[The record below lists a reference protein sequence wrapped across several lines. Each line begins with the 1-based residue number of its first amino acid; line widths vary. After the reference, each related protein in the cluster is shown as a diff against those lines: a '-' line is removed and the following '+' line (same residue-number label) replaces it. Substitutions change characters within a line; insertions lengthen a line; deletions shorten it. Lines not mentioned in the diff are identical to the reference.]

1 MSISTSASTL
11 DSDWIGDDGDTYSS
25 FLGSMYGNSVFSDD
39 MTTSNSIM
47 LGWDGETIV
56 RETLIEEV
64 CSAVVCEAIE
74 DDGTVG
80 TFEAT
85 YDGITEAEWDAAY
98 EEDKELHLIAILVNN
113 PVARKSY
120 EDNEHIFRVSMH
132 LELMS
137 GKLSLEEDGRL
148 YFLEYIEFGKS
159 DKTAHKLLVVP
170 ESLRRQIFDLIFK
183 DFPKIG
189 AYKLFHHIR
198 ERYYWSRMYDD
209 IHEWYGEFLPM
220 QVMGIVHPF
229 QSYNFMN
236 KMQLVDKTETEKT
249 DESTQIEAQAPEK
262 EQEKNENKL
271 STKIEHKSTQV
282 DQRMANTGGTK
293 TPKEANTQGT
303 KTPETLKKSITR
315 GTKTPETLKKSNTR
329 GTKTPETLK
338 KSITRGTKTPETLK
352 KSNTRG
358 TKTPETLKKSNT
370 RGTKTPETLKKSNTR
385 GTKTPETLKK
395 SNTRGIKM
403 PEPKTSPRKNSA
415 APGKRNDEGEK
426 LKEKIKRRII
436 FRFGKRTNKS
446 ETTMLAE
453 KISDAVVHRLS
464 MLSASSMGE
473 YPEPVPSVSQ
483 LCLRSRPLKNAG
495 SKKKIIVDAVPKDF
509 VDQNR
514 WDAQR
519 LRRKRSLEKQII
531 SSDRPSVS
539 NKAVDEE
546 TSSMWELA
554 DEMFSSAFRCGAP
567 QCGER
572 NFQ

>member
-1 MSISTSASTL
+1 MLLQSTRSNMSISTSASTL

-25 FLGSMYGNSVFSDD
+25 FLESMYGNSVFSDD

-47 LGWDGETIV
+47 SGWDGETIV

-159 DKTAHKLLVVP
+159 DKTPHKLLVVP
-170 ESLRRQIFDLIFK
+170 ESLRRHIFDLIFK
-183 DFPKIG
+183 DFPKIW

-198 ERYYWSRMYDD
+198 ERYYWSTMYDN
-209 IHEWYGEFLPM
+209 IHEWYGEFLPW

-236 KMQLVDKTETEKT
+236 KMQMVDKTETEKT
-249 DESTQIEAQAPEK
+249 DESTQIEAQAPAK

-303 KTPETLKKSITR
+303 KTPETLKKS
-315 GTKTPETLKKSNTR
+315 
-329 GTKTPETLK
+329 
-338 KSITRGTKTPETLK
+338 
-352 KSNTRG
+352 NTRG

-370 RGTKTPETLKKSNTR
+370 RGTKTPKTLKKSNTR
-385 GTKTPETLKK
+385 GT
-395 SNTRGIKM
+395 KM

-415 APGKRNDEGEK
+415 APGKRNDEGKK

-436 FRFGKRTNKS
+436 SRFGKRTYKS

-483 LCLRSRPLKNAG
+483 LCLRSGPLKNAG
-495 SKKKIIVDAVPKDF
+495 SKKKIIVNAVPKDF

-519 LRRKRSLEKQII
+519 LRRKRSSEKQSI

-554 DEMFSSAFRCGAP
+554 DEMFSSAFRCGSP

>member
-1 MSISTSASTL
+1 
-11 DSDWIGDDGDTYSS
+11 
-25 FLGSMYGNSVFSDD
+25 
-39 MTTSNSIM
+39 
-47 LGWDGETIV
+47 
-56 RETLIEEV
+56 
-64 CSAVVCEAIE
+64 
-74 DDGTVG
+74 
-80 TFEAT
+80 
-85 YDGITEAEWDAAY
+85 
-98 EEDKELHLIAILVNN
+98 
-113 PVARKSY
+113 
-120 EDNEHIFRVSMH
+120 
-132 LELMS
+132 
-137 GKLSLEEDGRL
+137 
-148 YFLEYIEFGKS
+148 
-159 DKTAHKLLVVP
+159 
-170 ESLRRQIFDLIFK
+170 
-183 DFPKIG
+183 
-189 AYKLFHHIR
+189 
-198 ERYYWSRMYDD
+198 MYDN

-220 QVMGIVHPF
+220 QVLGIVHPF

-236 KMQLVDKTETEKT
+236 KMQMVDKTETEKT
-249 DESTQIEAQAPEK
+249 DESTQIEAQAPAK

-303 KTPETLKKSITR
+303 KTPETLKKS
-315 GTKTPETLKKSNTR
+315 
-329 GTKTPETLK
+329 
-338 KSITRGTKTPETLK
+338 
-352 KSNTRG
+352 NTRG

-370 RGTKTPETLKKSNTR
+370 RGT
-385 GTKTPETLKK
+385 
-395 SNTRGIKM
+395 KM

-483 LCLRSRPLKNAG
+483 LCLRSGPLKNAG
-495 SKKKIIVDAVPKDF
+495 SKKKIIVNAVPKDF

-519 LRRKRSLEKQII
+519 LRRKRSLEKQSI
-531 SSDRPSVS
+531 SSDWPPVS

>member
-1 MSISTSASTL
+1 MIHAIAKHQNIFMLLQSTRSNMSISTSASTL

-198 ERYYWSRMYDD
+198 ERYYWSRMYDN

-220 QVMGIVHPF
+220 QVLGIVHPF

-236 KMQLVDKTETEKT
+236 KMQMVDKTETEKT
-249 DESTQIEAQAPEK
+249 DESTQIEAQAPAK

-338 KSITRGTKTPETLK
+338 KS
-352 KSNTRG
+352 NTRG
-358 TKTPETLKKSNT
+358 T
-370 RGTKTPETLKKSNTR
+370 
-385 GTKTPETLKK
+385 
-395 SNTRGIKM
+395 KM

-483 LCLRSRPLKNAG
+483 LCLRSGPLKNAG
-495 SKKKIIVDAVPKDF
+495 SKKKIIVNAVPKDF

-519 LRRKRSLEKQII
+519 LRRKRSLEKQSI
-531 SSDRPSVS
+531 SSDWPPVS

>member
-1 MSISTSASTL
+1 MIHAIAKHQNIFMLLQSTRSNMSISTSASTL

-198 ERYYWSRMYDD
+198 ERYYWSRMYDN

-220 QVMGIVHPF
+220 QVLGIVHPF

-236 KMQLVDKTETEKT
+236 KMQMVDKTETEKT
-249 DESTQIEAQAPEK
+249 DESTQIEAQAPAK

-338 KSITRGTKTPETLK
+338 KS
-352 KSNTRG
+352 NTRG

-370 RGTKTPETLKKSNTR
+370 RGT
-385 GTKTPETLKK
+385 
-395 SNTRGIKM
+395 KM

-483 LCLRSRPLKNAG
+483 LCLRSGPLKNAG
-495 SKKKIIVDAVPKDF
+495 SKKKIIVNAVPKDF

-519 LRRKRSLEKQII
+519 LRRKRSLEKQSI
-531 SSDRPSVS
+531 SSDWPPVS

>member
-1 MSISTSASTL
+1 MIHAIAKHQNIFMLLQSTRSNMSISTSASTL

-249 DESTQIEAQAPEK
+249 DESTQIEAQAPAK

-293 TPKEANTQGT
+293 TPKEANTQ
-303 KTPETLKKSITR
+303 
-315 GTKTPETLKKSNTR
+315 
-329 GTKTPETLK
+329 
-338 KSITRGTKTPETLK
+338 
-352 KSNTRG
+352 
-358 TKTPETLKKSNT
+358 
-370 RGTKTPETLKKSNTR
+370 

-483 LCLRSRPLKNAG
+483 LCLRSGPLKNAG
-495 SKKKIIVDAVPKDF
+495 SKKKIIVNAVPKDF

-519 LRRKRSLEKQII
+519 LRRKRSLEKQSI
-531 SSDRPSVS
+531 SSDWPPVS

>member
-1 MSISTSASTL
+1 MIHAIAKHQNIFMLLQSTRSNMSISTSASTL

-198 ERYYWSRMYDD
+198 ERYYWSRMYDN

-249 DESTQIEAQAPEK
+249 DESTQIEAQAPAK

-303 KTPETLKKSITR
+303 KTPETLKKS
-315 GTKTPETLKKSNTR
+315 
-329 GTKTPETLK
+329 
-338 KSITRGTKTPETLK
+338 
-352 KSNTRG
+352 NTRG

-385 GTKTPETLKK
+385 GT
-395 SNTRGIKM
+395 KM

-483 LCLRSRPLKNAG
+483 LCLRSGPLKNAG
-495 SKKKIIVDAVPKDF
+495 SKKKIIVNAVPKDF

-519 LRRKRSLEKQII
+519 LRRKRSLEKQSI